1 MMRVYFI
8 GAGPGAPD
16 LITVR
21 GRAILRTCR
30 VCVYAGSLVSA
41 EHLSALPEKAEVH
54 NSAKMSLEQIC
65 AVFLDA
71 KGKNLD
77 VARLHTGDPS
87 LFGAIGEQ
95 IAFCDDNA
103 IDCEVVPGVSSFSA
117 SAAALKKELTLPGIS
132 QTVILTRC
140 EGRTPVPEKEKLEKL
155 AASRSS
161 MCIFLSAGLIN
172 SVVGSL
178 LLHYPPNT
186 PVTVVSR
193 VTWHDQKIIS
203 ADLSS
208 IAARLKEECVS
219 KTAMILVGDILRERG
234 ELSKLYD
241 RSFSTEYRSAK

>member
-1 MMRVYFI
+1 MQIYFI
-8 GAGPGAPD
+8 GAGPGSAD

-21 GRAILRTCR
+21 GLTILRTCM
-30 VCVYAGSLVSA
+30 VCVYAGSLVS
-41 EHLSALPEKAEVH
+41 EKHLAALPHGAEVH

-71 KGKNLD
+71 KRRNLD
-77 VARLHTGDPS
+77 VARLHTGDPA

-95 IAFCDDNA
+95 IAFCDDHS

-117 SAAALKKELTLPGIS
+117 SAAALKKELTLPGVS

-140 EGRTPVPEKEKLEKL
+140 EGRTPVPELEKLEKL

-161 MCIFLSAGLIN
+161 MCIFLSAGLIEA
-172 SVVGSL
+172 VVKSL
-178 LLHYPPNT
+178 LVHYPANT

-193 VTWHDQKIIS
+193 VSWPDQKVVQSELAVIAS
-203 ADLSS
+203 A
-208 IAARLKEECVS
+208 LKKQGIS
-219 KTAMILVGDILRERG
+219 KTAMILVGDFLRERG

-241 RSFSTEYRSAK
+241 KTFSTEYRIAE

>member
-1 MMRVYFI
+1 MRVYFI

-21 GRAILRTCR
+21 GLSILRACH

-41 EHLSALPEKAEVH
+41 EHLTALPKDAEVH
-54 NSAKMSLEQIC
+54 NSAKMSLEQIG

-71 KGKNLD
+71 KGRNLD

-95 IAFCDDNA
+95 IAFCNDNA
-103 IDCEVVPGVSSFSA
+103 IECEVVPGVSSFSA
-117 SAAALKKELTLPGIS
+117 SVAALKKELTLPGVS

-140 EGRTPVPEKEKLEKL
+140 EGRTPVPELEKLEKL

-161 MCIFLSAGLIN
+161 MCIFLSAGLID
-172 SVVGSL
+172 SVVRSL
-178 LLHYPPNT
+178 LVHFPTDT

-193 VTWHDQKIIS
+193 ATWHDQKIIS

-208 IAARLKEECVS
+208 IAGQLKEQNIS
-219 KTAMILVGDILRERG
+219 KTAMILVGDFLRERG

-241 RSFSTEYRSAK
+241 KSFSTEYRSAE

>member
-1 MMRVYFI
+1 MRVYFI

-21 GRAILRTCR
+21 GLTILRTCP

-41 EHLSALPEKAEVH
+41 DHLTALPEGAEVH

-71 KGKNLD
+71 KRRNLD

-95 IAFCDDNA
+95 IAFCDDNT

-117 SAAALKKELTLPGIS
+117 SAAVLKKELTLPGVS

-140 EGRTPVPEKEKLEKL
+140 EGRTPMPELEKLEKL

-161 MCIFLSAGLIN
+161 MCIFLSAGLID
-172 SVVGSL
+172 SVVRSL
-178 LLHYPPNT
+178 LVHYPANT

-193 VTWHDQKIIS
+193 VTWRDQKVIS
-203 ADLSS
+203 ATLSS
-208 IAARLKEECVS
+208 IADPLKTQGIS
-219 KTAMILVGDILRERG
+219 KTAMILVGDFLRERG

-241 RSFSTEYRSAK
+241 KTFSTEYRTAE